1 MRTTIGQRNPYL
13 ITRALRTFMWASIL
27 AAVSNQLATTTDAV
41 VVSNLIGTDAI
52 SAINVVMPVLTLFT
66 CLMILFGIGASI
78 VAAKA
83 IGRCDE
89 ETANGMF
96 TSCLISSGV
105 TSVALAI
112 LMFFFSPFIVE
123 ILTQGNEDIY
133 RYALP
138 YLRSMSLFVP
148 FLMLAGVLEN
158 FVKTDGNPRIVM
170 IAVIVGS
177 VLNLAFD
184 IVFVKYCSLGI
195 RGSAYATGLNYIVAL
210 LICCTHFRSP
220 YNSLRWRLDRKRLF
234 KYVGQSVSQGFA
246 MSINTFLLAVSITAI
261 NAIVLHAQGTEGL
274 YCWSVCLQLFLI
286 MQMALSGISS
296 SIYSIGGVL
305 VGEQDM
311 QGLSILNNR
320 CLLYQCAAMAV
331 VMLFIFSA
339 PDMFGRLFGSVNGNG
354 SEFLPAA
361 LRIYSL
367 MIIPYSV
374 VALLRSNYQILGRYS
389 LSLFLSVSQLL
400 LMAAFVWG
408 FSFISPETLWWGF
421 PLSSFCLFAG
431 VLVFTGAVHRRNR
444 NIRMLTLIPETD
456 RVESL
461 NISVKLEREDIENAT
476 CTIADFL
483 RQQHIDATTTYELR
497 LVCEELM
504 YNLLNYAVEKN
515 PEKHFFDLH
524 IRCHDGK
531 VNILIKDDGRPFNP
545 ILKQD
550 SGILFSLDDEHL
562 GLKLVNRL
570 GAAIS
575 YKYMY
580 NQNMVQ
586 ITFQTDK

>member
-1 MRTTIGQRNPYL
+1 MKTAISRRNPYL

-27 AAVSNQLATTTDAV
+27 AAVSNQLATTTDAI

-78 VAAKA
+78 VVAKA
-83 IGRCDE
+83 IGRCDD

-105 TSVALAI
+105 ASVLLAF
-112 LMFFFSPFIVE
+112 LTYFLSPSIVAV
-123 ILTQGNEDIY
+123 LTQGNERIY
-133 RYALP
+133 SYALP
-138 YLRSMSLFVP
+138 YLQSMSLFIP
-148 FLMLAGVLEN
+148 FLMMAGVLEN
-158 FVKTDGNPRIVM
+158 IVKTDGNSRIVM

-177 VLNLAFD
+177 VLNLVLD

-195 RGSAYATGLNYIVAL
+195 IGSAYATGLNYILAI
-210 LICCTHFRSP
+210 LICCAHFRSP
-220 YNSLRWRLDRKRLF
+220 HNSLRWRFDRKRF
-234 KYVGQSVSQGFA
+234 FNYVGQSVSQGFA
-246 MSINTFLLAVSITAI
+246 MSINTLLLAVSITAI
-261 NAIVLHAQGTEGL
+261 NAIVLHAQGTDGL

-286 MQMALSGISS
+286 MQMALSGIGS

-320 CLLYQCAAMAV
+320 CLLYLCTAMAV
-331 VMLFIFSA
+331 VMLFIFADPES
-339 PDMFGRLFGSVNGNG
+339 FGRLFGSANGSG

-408 FSFISPETLWWGF
+408 FSFIGPEMLWWGF

-431 VLVFTGAVHRRNR
+431 LLVFTMMVHSRNR
-444 NIRMLTLIPETD
+444 DIRILTLIPETD
-456 RVESL
+456 RGESL
-461 NISVKLEREDIENAT
+461 NISVKLEKENIENAT
-476 CTIADFL
+476 YTVADFL
-483 RQQHIDATTTYELR
+483 RKQHIDATTTYEVR

-524 IRCHDGK
+524 IRCHDGR

-545 ILKQD
+545 ILKHA
-550 SGILFSLDDEHL
+550 SERSVLLDDEHL
-562 GLKLVNRL
+562 GLKLVNTL